1 MSGAGRRN
9 RQPQCR
15 GIRPTAAAIA
25 SAMYRHPQDE
35 IIVST
40 RPGPEAKSVAALI
53 PIMAVVLIAFL
64 IIGVALP
71 VLPLHVHQDLGFG
84 AFIVGLVTGS
94 QFGASLLSRVSA
106 GHYADSRGPKRA
118 VVIGLMTAIVAGFLY
133 LLSLYFAGVPTVSV
147 TILLFGRALLGRAES
162 FIITGAVSWGLVL
175 VGEKNAGRVIAWI
188 GVAMF
193 AALAL
198 GAPLGTAL
206 YSAGGFAGVAIATT
220 LMPFLAVLV
229 V

>member
-1 MSGAGRRN
+1 
-9 RQPQCR
+9 
-15 GIRPTAAAIA
+15 
-25 SAMYRHPQDE
+25 MYRYREDE
-35 IIVST
+35 IIVSSLAIT
-40 RPGPEAKSVAALI
+40 TKSFITALI

-64 IIGVALP
+64 IIGLALP

-106 GHYADSRGPKRA
+106 GHYADRRGPKRA
-118 VVIGLMTAIVAGFLY
+118 VVIGLMTAIVAGLLY
-133 LLSLYFAGVPTVSV
+133 FLSLYFAGVPRLSV

-162 FIITGAVSWGLVL
+162 FIITGAISWGLVL

-188 GVAMF
+188 GMAMF

-206 YSAGGFAGVAIATT
+206 YSAGGFAVSRSQRR
-220 LMPFLAVLV
+220 
-229 V
+229 